1 MKIQN
6 IVLSGLLGLAFF
18 SGMAAADGGGHKE
31 ILPDETIIGISLAC
45 ALLTYFTVAKI
56 SGFSLDNVEKITAAL
71 IMFTIVVHAIL
82 GIDDLKLLA
91 GAAGYLAFG
100 VAFYVVEIPFVE
112 KNRTIFS
119 YLLIIYTLAIVL
131 FYLYLH
137 PDLTKNGSYDSVGI
151 LTKISEIGI
160 IVLTAKK
167 LN

>member
-45 ALLTYFTVAKI
+45 TLLTDFTVAKI

-91 GAAGYLAFG
+91 WAAGYLAFG
-100 VAFYVVEIPFVE
+100 VAFYVMEIPFVE

-119 YLLIIYTLAIVL
+119 YLLIIYTLAIVV

>member
-18 SGMAAADGGGHKE
+18 SGMATADGGGHKE

-100 VAFYVVEIPFVE
+100 VAFYVMEIPFVE

-119 YLLIIYTLAIVL
+119 YLLIIYTLAIVV

-137 PDLTKNGSYDSVGI
+137 PDLTKNGNYDSVGI

-167 LN
+167 LS

>member
-1 MKIQN
+1 MRIQN
-6 IVLSGLLGLAFF
+6 IVLSGLIGVAFF

-45 ALLTYFTVAKI
+45 TLLTYFTVAKI

-100 VAFYVVEIPFVE
+100 VAFYVMEIPFVE

-119 YLLIIYTLAIVL
+119 YLLIIYTLAIVV

-167 LN
+167 LS

>member
-6 IVLSGLLGLAFF
+6 IVLGGLIGFAFF

-45 ALLTYFTVAKI
+45 TLLTYFTVAKI

-100 VAFYVVEIPFVE
+100 VAFYVMEIPFVE

-119 YLLIIYTLAIVL
+119 YLLIIYTLAIVV

-167 LN
+167 LS

>member
-1 MKIQN
+1 MRLQN
-6 IVLSGLLGLAFF
+6 IVLSGIAGLTFL
-18 SGMAAADGGGHKE
+18 SGISAADGGGHKE

-45 ALLTYFTVAKI
+45 SLLTYFTIAKI
-56 SGFSLDNVEKITAAL
+56 SNFDLENVEKIAATL

-91 GAAGYLAFG
+91 GAAGFFAFG
-100 VAFYVVEIPFVE
+100 FAFFVLKIPFVE
-112 KNRTIFS
+112 KNRTNFS
-119 YLLIIYTLAIVL
+119 YLFIIYTLAIVI

-160 IVLTAKK
+160 IILTLRK